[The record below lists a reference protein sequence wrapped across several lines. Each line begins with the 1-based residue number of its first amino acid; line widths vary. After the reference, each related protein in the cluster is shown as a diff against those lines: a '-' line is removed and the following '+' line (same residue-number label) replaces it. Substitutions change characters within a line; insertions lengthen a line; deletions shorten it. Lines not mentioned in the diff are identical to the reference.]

1 MTAPHFR
8 NALAMQSLLHEYR
21 IEQVLGAGGFGITY
35 RARDTNLDK
44 DVAIKEYL
52 PGELAMRAP
61 DGKVV
66 PQATHHEEGYRWGLD
81 RFLQEAR
88 TLGKFSHPNIVRV
101 LRYFEA
107 NATAYVVMDYEQGD
121 PLKTVL
127 QLDPQPPETKLK
139 GWLAPLLEGL
149 AAVHA
154 TGFLHR
160 DIKPDNIFI
169 RADGKPVLIDFGAAR
184 QAMGG
189 HTRSLTSILTP
200 GYAPLEQYS
209 GEGKQGPWTDLYAM
223 GGVLYRAVTDKN
235 PPDAVAR
242 IRGDSLGGGLAAARG
257 KYSEGFL
264 NAIEWSLRLDEKQR
278 PQSVAQW
285 REAVLAE
292 RRVNTGMPP
301 PGIERRAARTVR
313 LEPAPAPPPPR
324 RSRWPVFAVIALL
337 GLAGFGLWKKQRDA
351 RIEAERAAVAAA
363 TERDAAVARERE
375 ERKREEQLR
384 RDQLRLQAAAT
395 AAAPAPAAASP
406 APVVASAEHPA
417 RQERIER
424 FVERTEAEFRTADA
438 NGDGHLSLAE
448 AARFPALAQHF
459 KAVDADRDGRIS
471 RSEFLQAKRAL
482 LERRLSKQGS

>member
-35 RARDTNLDK
+35 RARDTHLEK

-66 PQATHHEEGYRWGLD
+66 PQATQHEEGYQWGLD

-242 IRGDSLGGGLAAARG
+242 IRGDSLGTGLAAARG

-285 REAVLAE
+285 QEAVLAE
-292 RRVNTGMPP
+292 RRVQTQAPP
-301 PGIERRAARTVR
+301 PALERRAARTVR
-313 LEPAPAPPPPR
+313 LPPAPPVAPPQ
-324 RSRWPVFAVIALL
+324 RSRWPIIAVVCLVA
-337 GLAGFGLWKKQRDA
+337 LAGFGLWKKQRDA
-351 RIEAERAAVAAA
+351 RIEAERAAALAAA
-363 TERDAAVARERE
+363 ERDAEIARQKE
-375 ERKREEQLR
+375 ERQRLEETLR
-384 RDQLRLQAAAT
+384 RAARAAA
-395 AAAPAPAAASP
+395 AVAPAPTP
-406 APVVASAEHPA
+406 AEPAA
-417 RQERIER
+417 RQERLEG
-424 FVERTEAEFRTADA
+424 FVEKGQAEFRAADA
-438 NGDGHLSLAE
+438 NGDGYLSREE

-459 KAVDADRDGRIS
+459 KTVDKDADNRIS
-471 RSEFLQAKRAL
+471 QREFLLAKRAI